1 MEVLTMIGLGLKK
14 IKNKALLLK
23 LFCAFV
29 FSTTIC
35 VLCIQNFN
43 YEQYVVP
50 GTVISK
56 DTEQY
61 AHGKNHRNM
70 STRYIMCVK
79 PYDTNKFNYYS
90 LYVTYTTYCTHDV
103 GDKIAFSISEKE
115 CLKDF
120 KQQSEWVECTFS
132 TTAILFALL
141 SIVLFSTIIATII
154 VDATEN

>member
-1 MEVLTMIGLGLKK
+1 MIGFGLKK
-14 IKNKALLLK
+14 TKNKLLLK
-23 LFCAFV
+23 LICAFIV
-29 FSTTIC
+29 SITIC
-35 VLCIQNFN
+35 VLCIQNFD

-61 AHGKNHRNM
+61 AHGKHHRNM

-79 PYDTNKFNYYS
+79 PNDTNKFNYYS

-103 GDKIAFSISEKE
+103 GDKIAFSVSEKE

-120 KQQSEWVECTFS
+120 KKQSEWIECTFA

-141 SIVLFSTIIATII
+141 SIGLFSAI
-154 VDATEN
+154 VTVIFEPYLPDIYD

>member
-1 MEVLTMIGLGLKK
+1 MIGFGLKN
-14 IKNKALLLK
+14 IKNKAFLLK

-79 PYDTNKFNYYS
+79 PYDTKKFNYYS

-103 GDKIAFSISEKE
+103 GDKIAFSVSEKE

-120 KQQSEWVECTFS
+120 KQQSEWIECTFT

>member
-1 MEVLTMIGLGLKK
+1 MIGFGLKR
-14 IKNKALLLK
+14 IKNKAFLLK
-23 LFCAFV
+23 LICAFV
-29 FSTTIC
+29 FSTTIF

-61 AHGKNHRNM
+61 AHGKHYRNM

-79 PYDTNKFNYYS
+79 PYDTNKFKYYS
-90 LYVTYTTYCTHDV
+90 IYVTYTTYCTHNV
-103 GDKIAFSISEKE
+103 GDKIAFSVSEEE

-120 KQQSEWVECTFS
+120 KQQSEWIECIC
-132 TTAILFALL
+132 ILFALL
-141 SIVLFSTIIATII
+141 SIGLFSTIIAIII